1 MQRIVRILRNFGKKG
16 DLLLLFLC
24 LLATGFGCVVISSAT
39 RYLGSNRFLI
49 VQLAATALGVLFYIL
64 LTSVDLEGL
73 AEHRELLFLFN
84 ALLLLLLS
92 RLVTV
97 AAAATGDGWT
107 FPGSR

>member
-84 ALLLLLLS
+84 ALLPVSYTHLTLPTK
-92 RLVTV
+92 RIV
-97 AAAATGDGWT
+97 
-107 FPGSR
+107 